1 MTLGKRTIANLVDL
15 IDQFNHTW
23 KIASGRWGNSSPYAT
38 VLRNR
43 KTDLQLQLIHNYL
56 SNIFLEI
63 DDSPEFE
70 EIQISIK
77 LNTPVKKPNGS
88 LRSDANHIP
97 FRVLEMNVKDIH
109 SLIQE

>member
-1 MTLGKRTIANLVDL
+1 MALGKRNIANLVDL

-38 VLRNR
+38 ALRNR
-43 KTDLQLQLIHNYL
+43 KTDLQLHLIHDYL
-56 SNIFLEI
+56 SYISLEV
-63 DDSPEFE
+63 DNSPEFE
-70 EIQISIK
+70 ETQISIK
-77 LNTPVKKPNGS
+77 LNPPVKKPNGS

-97 FRVLEMNVKDIH
+97 LRVLEMNVKDLH